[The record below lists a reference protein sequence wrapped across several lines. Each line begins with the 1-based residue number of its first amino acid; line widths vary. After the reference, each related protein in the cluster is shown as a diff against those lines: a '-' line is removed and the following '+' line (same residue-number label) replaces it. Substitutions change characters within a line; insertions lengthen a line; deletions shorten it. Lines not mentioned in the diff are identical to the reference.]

1 MALSSQG
8 VDLNSQLQS
17 LAQALTAGVDVSS
30 LTASLLGQAG
40 APSFEGAGAGLH
52 QLALEASATSP
63 QAMVNAQRT
72 GVVQTEKGS
81 FGFIKQD
88 SGEPDLFFLPP
99 IPPVGTRVMYDV
111 SVDPVTKRPR
121 AENVQQLDSASSL
134 GAFAGLDVSAAGLG
148 ALGMGSLN
156 LCAAGAGQA
165 PGGLDFNGLD
175 PTLLS
180 TLASALAATGVGAD
194 ACWQQDANAP
204 PSFMPQANQ
213 LSGTVVSISNNGN
226 FGFIKQDSGGSD
238 MFALPPLPPPGTR
251 VVYDV
256 VMDPKKGRPRAEN
269 VQAADGIAAF
279 GPAAFGPA
287 ATGFRSNVRSEPYG
301 RAAGWQPTTTRPT
314 DNLLIGTVKMVNE
327 KFGFIQQDSGE
338 ADMFVIPPACEAFG
352 RTLPPIGT
360 RVSYRVVIDGK
371 TGRPRADGVAP
382 ADTGAYAG

>member
-1 MALSSQG
+1 
-8 VDLNSQLQS
+8 
-17 LAQALTAGVDVSS
+17 
-30 LTASLLGQAG
+30 
-40 APSFEGAGAGLH
+40 
-52 QLALEASATSP
+52 
-63 QAMVNAQRT
+63 
-72 GVVQTEKGS
+72 
-81 FGFIKQD
+81 
-88 SGEPDLFFLPP
+88 
-99 IPPVGTRVMYDV
+99 MYDV

-121 AENVQQLDSASSL
+121 AENVQQLDSGSSH
-134 GAFAGLDVSAAGLG
+134 GALAGLDLSAAGLG
-148 ALGMGSLN
+148 ALGMGSLSM
-156 LCAAGAGQA
+156 CVAGTGQA
-165 PGGLDFNGLD
+165 PGGLDFSCLD

-180 TLASALAATGVGAD
+180 TLASALAATGAGAD
-194 ACWQQDANAP
+194 TCWQQDASVP
-204 PSFMPQANQ
+204 PNFTPQPNQ

-269 VQAADGIAAF
+269 VQAVDGNAAF
-279 GPAAFGPA
+279 GPS
-287 ATGFRSNVRSEPYG
+287 ATGFRSSVRSEPYG
-301 RAAGWQPTTTRPT
+301 NAAGWQPTTTRPT
-314 DNLLIGTVKMVNE
+314 DHQLTGTVKMVNE

-382 ADTGAYAG
+382 AESGA